1 MRTTRSKGRKDAE
14 KDQLMG
20 EDNYLQGEYITNL
33 QQQIYFL
40 ELELQVMKEKQ
51 QSGRFAGKALSSNVP
66 LDTHMNSLRDKYM
79 SMEKK
84 FKKKIRKMEQDAET
98 LSKKNEELT
107 MRLDREGAANEQ
119 LSETCHQHEEDR
131 ESAQNA
137 RLAER
142 LRLEKKVEKLEGKL
156 AEKNALYE
164 SISDKFREFRVTTRT
179 DIDALKDD
187 NKALTKELAESAKD
201 YEAMETAKKKVSV
214 QLVESEENV
223 HLKSEEL
230 LTLRNENFA
239 AKDTIR
245 GWEHKHKKL
254 EMDIE
259 QEKEVSAKYEREN
272 QSLRKQILELEA
284 EIKDEQ
290 KKLADINKSEQ
301 RWSGTLV
308 ELRHELEKSQAT
320 VEKGN
325 ESIAAF
331 EARVHQMSED
341 HHRLTEQMA
350 DVNDKLSQAT
360 EALTA
365 ATLNLKKMEDANLEL
380 RKDNMLKSDVVD
392 RFDAEKERMS
402 KEIGRLR
409 ESNELLQVEGNALK
423 QKLNVSNKLENINL
437 DEFKTLCS
445 TNLRVADSIKTLMS
459 TINITK
465 QDLIHSEMNDE

>member
-1 MRTTRSKGRKDAE
+1 M
-14 KDQLMG
+14 
-20 EDNYLQGEYITNL
+20 QGEYVTNL

-84 FKKKIRKMEQDAET
+84 FKKKIRKMESDAET

-107 MRLDREGAANEQ
+107 MRLDREGAANEE

-131 ESAQNA
+131 ESSANS

-142 LRLEKKVEKLEGKL
+142 LKLEKTVEKLDSKL

-164 SISDKFREFRVTTRT
+164 AISDKFREFRVTART
-179 DIDALKDD
+179 DIDSLKDE
-187 NKALTKELAESAKD
+187 KKGLIKQLADAAKD
-201 YEAMETAKKKVSV
+201 CEAMESAKKKVSV
-214 QLVESEENV
+214 ALVESEESV
-223 HLKSEEL
+223 HLMSEEL
-230 LTLRNENFA
+230 QTLKNENFA
-239 AKDTIR
+239 AKDVIR

-290 KKLADINKSEQ
+290 KKLADISKSEQ

-308 ELRHELEKSQAT
+308 DLRHELEKSQTT
-320 VEKGN
+320 VETGA

-331 EARVHQMSED
+331 EAKVHQMNED
-341 HHRLTEQMA
+341 SHRLTELMA

-365 ATLNLKKMEDANLEL
+365 ATANGKKLEDNNLEL

-392 RFDAEKERMS
+392 RFDAEKERLS
-402 KEIGRLR
+402 KEVSRLR

-465 QDLIHSEMNDE
+465 QDLMPNHSEMND

>member
-1 MRTTRSKGRKDAE
+1 M
-14 KDQLMG
+14 
-20 EDNYLQGEYITNL
+20 QGEYVTNL

-84 FKKKIRKMEQDAET
+84 FKKKIRKMESDAET

-107 MRLDREGAANEQ
+107 MRLDREGAANEE

-131 ESAQNA
+131 ESAQNS

-142 LRLEKKVEKLEGKL
+142 LKLEKTVEKLDSKL

-164 SISDKFREFRVTTRT
+164 AISDKFREFRVTART
-179 DIDALKDD
+179 DIDALKDE
-187 NKALTKELAESAKD
+187 KKGLIKQLADASKD
-201 YEAMETAKKKVSV
+201 CEAMEIAKKKVSV
-214 QLVESEENV
+214 ALVESEESV
-223 HLKSEEL
+223 HLMGEEL
-230 LTLRNENFA
+230 QTLKNENFA
-239 AKDTIR
+239 AKDVIR

-290 KKLADINKSEQ
+290 KKLADISKSEQ

-308 ELRHELEKSQAT
+308 DLRHELEKSQTT
-320 VEKGN
+320 VEKGA
-325 ESIAAF
+325 ESIAVF
-331 EARVHQMSED
+331 EAKVHQMNED
-341 HHRLTEQMA
+341 HHRLTELMA

-365 ATLNLKKMEDANLEL
+365 ATLNGQKLETSNLEL

-392 RFDAEKERMS
+392 RFDAEKERLS
-402 KEIGRLR
+402 KEVSRLR
-409 ESNELLQVEGNALK
+409 ESNELMQVEGNALK

-465 QDLIHSEMNDE
+465 QDLMHSDMNDE